1 MHLVDT
7 VRVGPDKATFLTD
20 GVKSSKET
28 LFFLNTAE
36 DEDEKPSK
44 ATKAP
49 PTKPVVNGSPVKNK
63 TVAGKV
69 LRNKTRSAAQEEVLQ
84 TTAARIK
91 EHQADLHAGLQAA
104 GLSKYSE
111 EGGGS
116 GEKEGKGWKRFL
128 SYKGEGAL
136 PKEAETLRVSAR
148 TCHVPNAHVEMMQR
162 YSLIAKLK
170 RSSSLCRGS
179 QSLSISTL
187 SKMSAK
193 TMRVIIRTSASISR
207 RLVN

>member
-36 DEDEKPSK
+36 EESEKPSK
-44 ATKAP
+44 TTKAP

-91 EHQADLHAGLQAA
+91 EHQAELHGGLQAT
-104 GLSKYSE
+104 GLAKYSE
-111 EGGGS
+111 EGGGF
-116 GEKEGKGWKRFL
+116 GEKEGKGWKRFQ

-136 PKEAETLRVSAR
+136 PKEVETLRVSDR
-148 TCHVPNAHVEMMQR
+148 TCD
-162 YSLIAKLK
+162 YLG
-170 RSSSLCRGS
+170 RSC
-179 QSLSISTL
+179 
-187 SKMSAK
+187 
-193 TMRVIIRTSASISR
+193 
-207 RLVN
+207 

>member
-36 DEDEKPSK
+36 EENEKPSK
-44 ATKAP
+44 TTKAP

-91 EHQADLHAGLQAA
+91 EHQAELHGGLQAT
-104 GLSKYSE
+104 GLAKYSE
-111 EGGGS
+111 EGGGF
-116 GEKEGKGWKRFL
+116 GEKEGKGWKRFQ

-136 PKEAETLRVSAR
+136 PKEVETLRVSDR
-148 TCHVPNAHVEMMQR
+148 MCD
-162 YSLIAKLK
+162 YLG
-170 RSSSLCRGS
+170 RSC
-179 QSLSISTL
+179 
-187 SKMSAK
+187 
-193 TMRVIIRTSASISR
+193 
-207 RLVN
+207 